1 MSGFFSFQAT
11 IEEEEALTAGC
22 QQRPGAPTRRA
33 SAPLRG
39 RGCGDLPP
47 SLPPH
52 SPPPVCSF
60 LSGDH
65 WALTSLTFTRFR
77 TRPAREPAGRGQH
90 RPCQPRVPRRGPWV
104 PVQKQEDRAGPS
116 WPPPPPSPQS
126 CSAALTAGGDRRLR
140 SVLHHWPGRG
150 RDVKRPRARLG
161 RRVRGFG
168 SSWDTR
174 ALSHWP
180 LRTACLV
187 ETLAGPDCCPVWPKP
202 GQRVI

>member
-11 IEEEEALTAGC
+11 IEEEAALTAGC

-52 SPPPVCSF
+52 SPPPCVPFSLETAGPSRRSLLPDF
-60 LSGDH
+60 ERVQHESQPGAGSTGPAPAPLSR
-65 WALTSLTFTRFR
+65 W
-77 TRPAREPAGRGQH
+77 
-90 RPCQPRVPRRGPWV
+90 GPWV

-150 RDVKRPRARLG
+150 RDVKRPRACLG
-161 RRVRGFG
+161 RRV
-168 SSWDTR
+168 S
-174 ALSHWP
+174 
-180 LRTACLV
+180 
-187 ETLAGPDCCPVWPKP
+187 
-202 GQRVI
+202 